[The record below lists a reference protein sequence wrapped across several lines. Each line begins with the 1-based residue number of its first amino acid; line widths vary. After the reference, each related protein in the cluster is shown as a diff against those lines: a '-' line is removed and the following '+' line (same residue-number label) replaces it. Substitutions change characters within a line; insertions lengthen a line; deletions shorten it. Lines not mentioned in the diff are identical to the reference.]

1 MNRSH
6 VAPWVALIALAGL
19 AGCGMAKAPEPFPQ
33 AAADGW
39 LGAFNSGDVD
49 GLALMYSEDSE
60 VLPPDRPIVAGHEA
74 IEAFWRTYNPG
85 QVRLEVSA
93 VKSTQLGDYWY
104 REGSYSALFPEE
116 GEPRV
121 GKFIELW
128 KKVGSAWLLYRH
140 MWSPNSPP
148 PAQMPAQAPVPES
161 PA

>member
-1 MNRSH
+1 MNRNPI
-6 VAPWVALIALAGL
+6 APWIAMIALAGL
-19 AGCGMAKAPEPFPQ
+19 AGCEMAKAPEPFPQ

-49 GLALMYSEDSE
+49 GLALMYTEDSE
-60 VLPPDRPIVAGHEA
+60 MLPPDEPIVAGHEA
-74 IEAFWRTYNPG
+74 IVAFWKTYNPG

-93 VKSTQLGDYWY
+93 VDSVRLGDYWY
-104 REGSYSALFPEE
+104 REGSYTALVAEE

-140 MWSPNSPP
+140 MWSPNAPA
-148 PAQMPAQAPVPES
+148 PAQMPTPED
-161 PA
+161 AA

>member
-1 MNRSH
+1 MNRNH
-6 VAPWVALIALAGL
+6 VAPWVTLIALVGL
-19 AGCGMAKAPEPFPQ
+19 AGCEMAKAPVPFPQ

-39 LGAFNSGDVD
+39 IGAYNSGDVD
-49 GLALMYSEDSE
+49 GLAMMYSEDAE
-60 VLPPDRPIVAGHEA
+60 VLPPDQPIVAGHEA
-74 IEAFWRTYNPG
+74 IAAFWQTYNPG

-93 VKSTQLGDYWY
+93 VDSVRLGDYWY

-128 KKVGSAWLLYRH
+128 KQVDSAWLLYRH
-140 MWSPNSPP
+140 MWSPNAPP
-148 PAQMPAQAPVPES
+148 PAQMPAPES